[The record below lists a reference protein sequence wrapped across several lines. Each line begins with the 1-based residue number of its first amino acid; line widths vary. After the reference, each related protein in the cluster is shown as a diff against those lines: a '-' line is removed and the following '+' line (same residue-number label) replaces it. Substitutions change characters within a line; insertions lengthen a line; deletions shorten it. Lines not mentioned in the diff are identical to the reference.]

1 MKANEKNDNK
11 ENHLNEDP
19 VPKDK
24 KRTAS
29 LKPTKQLAHKKKE
42 IGKKS

>member
-1 MKANEKNDNK
+1 MKQNEKNDNK
-11 ENHLNEDP
+11 ENQAIEVL

-29 LKPTKQLAHKKKE
+29 LKPTQ
-42 IGKKS
+42 